1 MAKTEPRSV
10 EEDDRHLKLVAR
22 RQFGIIIDVP
32 FDKIERHAELQRD
45 ELLARLV
52 TERALALGDEQDFV
66 PAEGCAFFA
75 PFVFRFAA

>member
-1 MAKTEPRSV
+1 MSEAEARTIK
-10 EEDDRHLKLVAR
+10 EDHRHLKLVLR
-22 RQFGIIIDVP
+22 RKFRIIIDVP
-32 FDKIERHAELQRD
+32 FDKIERHAELQHD

-66 PAEGCAFFA
+66 PAGGCAFFA